1 VLESFDALV
10 KNVANSYRFQEEC
23 DTLTLRLSKHKGDIK
38 LAEFK
43 AVMLASLR
51 SLVPN
56 DWNSEH
62 EVAWT
67 WLWENVER
75 MLKAVLGKPPIQQR
89 ALEKFFAGLH
99 DAEKHTLRRE
109 VYAKFFALAPSG
121 QEFFKQSTT
130 RLHFIA
136 DKIVEMTLDMYIK
149 PRRMSEDI
157 SALGLRHVGYGSP
170 TEFFGPFVTA
180 CVGAVRKMTNDEDA
194 EEGFRWSLGLISR
207 ILVRTILEGST
218 IVMKAINANS
228 EKSLKKAVQCAP
240 RGKRAEWLLKV
251 QVGTQA
257 ISPLYWAIESG
268 SLEAASAM
276 LEDLVVIRAD
286 RDRYYYGVD
295 DLFARH
301 PDVIK
306 RLVLDAPNLLKV
318 LLDGLVWRS
327 RLAENGRRRVNYYV
341 KHLIVAPEG
350 HFSPALAYIGRSL
363 DPAIACHPVIVIVAD
378 LVWTRVAHYTFLF
391 GKGWFVLT
399 LVVFVICQSVLPY
412 HSQKD
417 ETGLRIAL
425 FCGRCFIYMLSL
437 GAMVYSHITKT
448 ASAIRSKEVLRVCG
462 VHIPEYLLQWQ
473 EAMSFMLMT
482 LLILMLTTEPIL
494 RCIHREPL
502 FGQGC
507 CEQHVLEAYSI
518 FSSVAVLCYC
528 TLMLDMTVLST
539 KLSAFALVCSNVLG
553 EVALSLSALFCV
565 TLAFSVSMSALQH
578 NNADFSDFSTGMVS
592 SVSIV
597 LGMFPD
603 EKFVTL
609 HEDPALLIGTI
620 CHVLVTII
628 FILNLLVAQLSCSYK
643 SKYHNMV
650 GSARLNRI
658 NVINELMPMV
668 SQGRWQTFV
677 NNLNL
682 DTRLE
687 FNEGDVGIAG
697 GIQVFEP
704 ASVHMGI
711 RETIRRFG
719 GSTQPNAPWPAENS
733 NVEEDRFARLEKIL
747 GKATSRM
754 ARRHKKG
761 SNYGSS
767 SGSGMGSKDKSKS
780 NSSSGASSAAYS
792 ESCLI

>member
-1 VLESFDALV
+1 LNSYQCAPLVCLDMASVMSDTDSHASSHLSQHSVKEDIRQNEESELFLPNVARTLNDVEESDEEHDGGEAFEYVVNVETLEEIDMSTDMVFETQRTWTAFLNDAESREAAGEAIYAALFDSAPSLQSLFKTPRAVMAMRFMSGLHNLVTTLADPPAMKMVVETLGFQHLDLDVTVPRVVIFRDAITDLLEAELGMHFNTTARRGWCTFLSYVGGAFVFIRHKYTDRIRILASSWETANGQSGTDTGASKEGFSAESANSSTPLQDAPDTTAASKNQTGSFEANTATTKVPKTFNDMFTFNGAVMGFGSNGWMLEVLESFDALV

-75 MLKAVLGKPPIQQR
+75 MMKSVLGKPPIHQR

-136 DKIVEMTLDMYIK
+136 DKIVEMTLEMYIK

-157 SALGLRHVGYGSP
+157 SALGLRHVGYGIP

-180 CVGAVRKMTNDEDA
+180 CVGVVRKMTNDEVA

-286 RDRYYYGVD
+286 RDRYYYSVD

-341 KHLIVAPEG
+341 KHLIVAP
-350 HFSPALAYIGRSL
+350 
-363 DPAIACHPVIVIVAD
+363 
-378 LVWTRVAHYTFLF
+378 
-391 GKGWFVLT
+391 
-399 LVVFVICQSVLPY
+399 Q
-412 HSQKD
+412 
-417 ETGLRIAL
+417 
-425 FCGRCFIYMLSL
+425 
-437 GAMVYSHITKT
+437 
-448 ASAIRSKEVLRVCG
+448 
-462 VHIPEYLLQWQ
+462 
-473 EAMSFMLMT
+473 
-482 LLILMLTTEPIL
+482 
-494 RCIHREPL
+494 
-502 FGQGC
+502 
-507 CEQHVLEAYSI
+507 
-518 FSSVAVLCYC
+518 
-528 TLMLDMTVLST
+528 
-539 KLSAFALVCSNVLG
+539 
-553 EVALSLSALFCV
+553 
-565 TLAFSVSMSALQH
+565 
-578 NNADFSDFSTGMVS
+578 
-592 SVSIV
+592 
-597 LGMFPD
+597 
-603 EKFVTL
+603 
-609 HEDPALLIGTI
+609 
-620 CHVLVTII
+620 
-628 FILNLLVAQLSCSYK
+628 
-643 SKYHNMV
+643 
-650 GSARLNRI
+650 
-658 NVINELMPMV
+658 
-668 SQGRWQTFV
+668 
-677 NNLNL
+677 
-682 DTRLE
+682 
-687 FNEGDVGIAG
+687 
-697 GIQVFEP
+697 
-704 ASVHMGI
+704 
-711 RETIRRFG
+711 
-719 GSTQPNAPWPAENS
+719 
-733 NVEEDRFARLEKIL
+733 
-747 GKATSRM
+747 
-754 ARRHKKG
+754 
-761 SNYGSS
+761 
-767 SGSGMGSKDKSKS
+767 
-780 NSSSGASSAAYS
+780 
-792 ESCLI
+792 